1 MIPLDL
7 PVRQET
13 RGPLLDV
20 VRTFAAAIEVK
31 DSGLRTHSAEVA
43 RYVAAVA
50 GRLRIDARGREDLLF
65 ASLLHDVGKIG
76 ISGRILLKP
85 GPLTPVERAAVEEH
99 PGLGARLVS
108 HVPELAELAPAVLH
122 HHERWDG
129 AGYPARLQG
138 EDIPLEARLIGVAD
152 AFAAMLA
159 DRPYR
164 RARSF
169 EQACAELERCAGTQ
183 FDPTVVP
190 VVLETLGAGSD
201 PAKIDPQVVDE
212 KFQGLTLESGV

>member
-1 MIPLDL
+1 MIDTDT
-7 PVRQET
+7 PVRREA
-13 RGPLLDV
+13 RASLLAA
-20 VRTFAAAIEVK
+20 VRTFAAAIDIK
-31 DSGLRTHSAEVA
+31 DRGLRSHSDEVS

-50 GRLRIDARGREDLLF
+50 GRLGIEARRREELVF

-76 ISGRILLKP
+76 ISVRILRKP
-85 GPLTPVERAAVEEH
+85 GPLTPEERATIEQH

-108 HVPELAELAPAVLH
+108 HVPELAEIAPAVLH

-129 AGYPARLQG
+129 DGYPARLRG
-138 EDIPLEARLIGVAD
+138 REIPLEARLIGVAD

-164 RARSF
+164 KARSLD
-169 EQACAELERCAGTQ
+169 EACSELERCAGTQ

-190 VVLETLGAGSD
+190 LFLET
-201 PAKIDPQVVDE
+201 VDA
-212 KFQGLTLESGV
+212 

>member
-1 MIPLDL
+1 M
-7 PVRQET
+7 PVRRAA

-31 DSGLRTHSAEVA
+31 DRELRTHSAEVS
-43 RYVAAVA
+43 RYVA
-50 GRLRIDARGREDLLF
+50 RLARRLDIDAHGRDDLLF

-85 GPLTPVERAAVEEH
+85 GPLTRAERAAVEEH

-108 HVPELAELAPAVLH
+108 RVPELADLAPAVLH

-129 AGYPARLQG
+129 AGYPARLRG
-138 EDIPLEARLIGVAD
+138 NAIPLEARLIAVAD

-164 RARSF
+164 PARPL
-169 EQACAELERCAGTQ
+169 EEACAELERCAGSQ

-190 VVLETLGAGSD
+190 VFLETLG
-201 PAKIDPQVVDE
+201 V
-212 KFQGLTLESGV
+212 